1 MEELQGTIENIVTS
15 IVSCDPSIYRLIIT
29 DQQGLEI
36 ANFVKHWNRKPNEE
50 KSKNPIYPLLNT
62 ISTNSEKFLSFL
74 RNNKTSPFVFTWE
87 FEKVIIFAATSPF
100 GFVGVFC
107 EPDVNR
113 GMVKKVLKENTKR
126 YNQIIGSVFKE

>member
-1 MEELQGTIENIVTS
+1 MEELQSSLEG
-15 IVSCDPSIYRLIIT
+15 IVSSILNCDPSIYRLIIT

-36 ANFVKHWNRKPNEE
+36 ANYVKHWAKKPGEE

-62 ISTNSEKFLSFL
+62 ISINSEKFMGFL
-74 RNNKTSPFVFTWE
+74 RITKTSPFIFTWE

-107 EPDVNR
+107 ETDVNR

-126 YNQIIGSVFKE
+126 YNQIIGNVFKE